1 MIMSEPTFWATP
13 AQPPGHRAVELVH
26 GPRDGAVIEVGP
38 HITEWAGQDGRYAA
52 RDGHNPNRFFWD
64 PAVGA

>member
-1 MIMSEPTFWATP
+1 MSEATFWSTP
-13 AQPPGHRAVELVH
+13 AQSPGHRTVELVH
-26 GPRDGAVIEVGP
+26 GPRDGALIEVGP
-38 HITEWAGQDGRYAA
+38 HVAEWPGADGRYAA

>member
-1 MIMSEPTFWATP
+1 MAEFWAMP
-13 AQPPGHRAVELVH
+13 AEQPSDRRSVELVH

-38 HITEWAGQDGRYAA
+38 HVAKWPGTVGADGQYAP
-52 RDGHNPNRFFWD
+52 RDGHSPNRFFWD

>member
-1 MIMSEPTFWATP
+1 MTNAWMDA
-13 AQPPGHRAVELVH
+13 AQPPGHRSVELVH

-38 HITEWAGQDGRYAA
+38 HVTEWTSQDGRYAS
-52 RDGHNPNRFFWD
+52 REGFNPNRFFWN